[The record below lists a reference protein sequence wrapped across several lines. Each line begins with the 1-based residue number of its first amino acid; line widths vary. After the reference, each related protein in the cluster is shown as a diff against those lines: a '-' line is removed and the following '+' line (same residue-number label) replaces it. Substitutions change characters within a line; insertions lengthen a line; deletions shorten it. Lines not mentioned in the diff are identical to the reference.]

1 MMMRHI
7 FTQVRNDLALKM
19 VFVTGPRQ
27 VGKMHLA
34 RMLMPEFAR
43 PQYLNFDVPEDAN
56 LIRAR
61 SWPLHCGLLV
71 FDELHKMKGWKQYLK
86 GVFDGRD
93 ENQAIMVTSS
103 ARMETFR
110 QGGES
115 LAGRYFHFH
124 LLPFSV
130 RELAGQMEAA
140 EALERLNALGGFPEP
155 FLSGSQDHA
164 ARWRSQYY
172 TDLVREDI
180 LEFSRINEIRAMKNL
195 LEMLRS
201 RTGSPLSF
209 NAIAEDLQI
218 APQTVKRYIGILE
231 SLYIVFLVRPFHR
244 NVARSILKEP
254 KLYFYDTGLVI
265 GDEGARFENTF
276 AVSLLKHVRFVNDTT
291 AKGLSLAYLR
301 NKDGRE
307 VDFVLAEGEKVRELI
322 EVKVTDGHPAP
333 ALGYFK
339 SRFFND
345 ARCVQAVMRLRREQ
359 YLTGVEIREAAAYL
373 AELAA

>member
-1 MMMRHI
+1 MERYI
-7 FTQVRNDLALKM
+7 FSAIKSDLPRKM
-19 VFVTGPRQ
+19 VLVTGPRQ
-27 VGKMHLA
+27 VGKTHLA
-34 RMLMPEFAR
+34 KRLMPGFAE

-56 LIRAR
+56 VIRSR
-61 SWPLHCGLLV
+61 SWPLRCNLLI
-71 FDELHKMKGWKQYLK
+71 FDELHKMHGWKQYLK

-93 ENQAIMVTSS
+93 DNQAILVTGS

-130 RELAGQMEAA
+130 RELAGEMPAA
-140 EALERLNALGGFPEP
+140 EALAQLNALGGFPEP
-155 FLSGSQDHA
+155 FLAGSADHA
-164 ARWRSQYY
+164 ARWRNQYY
-172 TDLVREDI
+172 TDLIREDI
-180 LEFSRINEIRAMKNL
+180 LEFGRINELRAMKML

-209 NAIAEDLQI
+209 KAIAEDLQV
-218 APQTVKRYIGILE
+218 APQTVQRYVGILE
-231 SLYIVFLVRPFHR
+231 SLYIVFLIRPFHR
-244 NVARSILKEP
+244 NVARAILKEP

-265 GDEGARFENTF
+265 GDEGARLENTC

-291 AKGLSLAYLR
+291 GKGLSLAYLR

-307 VDFVLAEGEKVRELI
+307 VDFVLVEGETVRELI
-322 EVKVTDGHPAP
+322 EVKTADANPAP
-333 ALGYFK
+333 PLIYFK
-339 SRFFND
+339 ERFFGT

-359 YLTGVEIREAAAYL
+359 FLAGVEIRKASSYL
-373 AELAA
+373 AELDA